1 MSAEDLL
8 EVLARSI
15 LEGTEVDWERVEA
28 ESESWG
34 GAGRVRALR
43 EVARIVAFNLAL
55 QRDGAE
61 GVETSPPK
69 TSRTDS
75 DPEGGT

>member
-1 MSAEDLL
+1 MSAEDVL

-15 LEGTEVDWERVEA
+15 LEGTAVDWERVEA

-55 QRDGAE
+55 QRDRD
-61 GVETSPPK
+61 GVETNPPR
-69 TSRTDS
+69 TSRTSS
-75 DPEGGT
+75 DREGRT